1 MLNSAAFF
9 LEIEMGFR
17 VQVKEWKYST
27 AHVYVGDGNTAREFQ
42 DGPRVVSVE
51 CEKCGAKF
59 DASESAQQFRRGT
72 FCRMPMALY
81 ITCKGCDQHGAMPS
95 SDIRSPS

>member
-1 MLNSAAFF
+1 
-9 LEIEMGFR
+9 MGFR

-27 AHVYVGDGNTAREFQ
+27 AHVYVGDGNTEREFQ

-59 DASESAQQFRRGT
+59 DAPESAHQFRKGT
-72 FCRMPMALY
+72 FYRMPQSLY
-81 ITCKGCDQHGAMPS
+81 ITCKRCDQHGAIAS
-95 SDIRSPS
+95 SEITS